1 MVPSLFFR
9 PHPFIASIITYTISL
24 ILASNLIIDPV
35 IALAGAG
42 NSRWQ
47 IAYDSAPKDA
57 LMIILAVYLFC
68 SALFLL
74 AVRSKTIRI
83 WFADLTSP
91 VLAEQ
96 LRIAMSEAESDRRN
110 QFQSCRLGILFERAG
125 LRTNAARE
133 LGHLKRIAAGT
144 IYVPFLEGYVY
155 YRRRQYK
162 KARKAFEQAAAFGPL
177 TDQLRSTFFAAA
189 ACSAF
194 AEGDTH
200 GSINLSERSLE
211 FDDNALLA
219 RMVKV
224 DAFLRLGKKEAA
236 GEEVLSALRQG
247 LDFELEDKVPLDPEI
262 TLRQIFRF
270 QKTAAASAASVSNE
284 DSLLVGRNN

>member
-1 MVPSLFFR
+1 
-9 PHPFIASIITYTISL
+9 
-24 ILASNLIIDPV
+24 
-35 IALAGAG
+35 
-42 NSRWQ
+42 
-47 IAYDSAPKDA
+47 
-57 LMIILAVYLFC
+57 
-68 SALFLL
+68 
-74 AVRSKTIRI
+74 
-83 WFADLTSP
+83 
-91 VLAEQ
+91 
-96 LRIAMSEAESDRRN
+96 
-110 QFQSCRLGILFERAG
+110 
-125 LRTNAARE
+125 
-133 LGHLKRIAAGT
+133 
-144 IYVPFLEGYVY
+144 VY